1 MLDKLRAELKE
12 AQAKLARREQ
22 LRVMLTD
29 AAVQLNEITVRERTL
44 YEQLQKENADVDV
57 MERTTVTSLFYTLLG
72 KKEEKLEKEQ
82 REAQAAKLAY
92 QAVVRELADCRDR
105 IDAMTRE
112 CDVLTAYIDRCEAL
126 REQIREE
133 LRGAPATAEQILSLE
148 RELTENQT
156 QLREIDEAVDAG
168 QEAMEQIGQIESSLS
183 SAENWGT
190 FDLFAKGGIISSM
203 AKHSALDEAQA
214 GAEQL
219 QIALNRFRTELAD
232 VRIDGEMGQLNMDG
246 FLRFADWF
254 FDGLLVD
261 WTVLSHIHDS
271 QASVSRV
278 KEQMSDA
285 LARLDELRRVRVDKQ
300 GELEERMDHVVAGA

>member
-105 IDAMTRE
+105 IDAVTRE

-300 GELEERMDHVVAGA
+300 GELEERMDHVIDGA